1 MPRVRIG
8 ESAERQQP
16 WVPSRGPAGP
26 GRPGHMVNRER
37 PEIVSDL
44 LIDFLTRLSPG

>member
-16 WVPSRGPAGP
+16 WVPSRGPP
-26 GRPGHMVNRER
+26 GRAAGHMVNRER

-44 LIDFLTRLSPG
+44 LIDFLTRPSPG